1 MMIGRTILAAM
12 GVLLAASPAAAQTR
26 PAIEMPAGRDFRHAH
41 SDVRLPAELAG
52 MTRGQGNASDAE
64 QLDLSVRY
72 VAPDGSEFAT
82 VFMTRVQIGS
92 MPLWFDRA
100 VTAITISNPRG
111 APLMAGSPE
120 AFALPGQS
128 VASAMAASFTLGD
141 AGEYRTTAL
150 MLAPVGEWMV
160 KVRLT
165 SKRTDATATL
175 ARVRELAGALRW
187 PRRIDGLV
195 AAAPIA
201 DCTTRL
207 AVDSAARAIE
217 ENAEAR
223 MQRMILAGALS
234 QAAGEA
240 RRPATPVAWCRH
252 ASSDPAIALY
262 GIQESADS
270 YLVALSDSGIA
281 LRVDASAGDLQAML
295 AAKDA
300 PAPAKR
306 WSASVFTQGQIF
318 FLSSYAALPA
328 PATAVEALKTRP
340 IGSVSTWGERKIAIE
355 PGAE

>member
-1 MMIGRTILAAM
+1 MIARNALVAL

-52 MTRGQGNASDAE
+52 MTRGQASENGTD
-64 QLDLSVRY
+64 QLDVIVQYAL
-72 VAPDGSEFAT
+72 PDRSEFAT
-82 VFMTRVQIGS
+82 VYLTRVQIGS

-100 VTAITISNPRG
+100 VSSIAIAYPRDT
-111 APLMAGSPE
+111 PLMAGSPE

-128 VASAMAASFTLGD
+128 VASAMAASFTFGGT
-141 AGEYRTTAL
+141 GEYRTTAL

-160 KVRLT
+160 KIRLT
-165 SKRTDATATL
+165 SKRTDAAATL

-195 AAAPIA
+195 AASPIA
-201 DCTTRL
+201 DCTARL
-207 AVDSAARAIE
+207 AVDPAARAIE
-217 ENAEAR
+217 ESAEAR

-240 RRPATPVAWCRH
+240 RSPATPVAWCRH

-262 GIQESADS
+262 GIQGSADG

-295 AAKDA
+295 AEKDA

-318 FLSSYAALPA
+318 FLSSYAALPT
-328 PATAVEALKTRP
+328 PAIAVETLKTRP
-340 IGSVSTWGERKIAIE
+340 IGSVSTWGTRAINIA
-355 PGAE
+355 PDAE